1 MVLSTMQ
8 LLSMFTGVLSMNNQ
22 DWLQHLQMLIQRF
35 SYLGLDADIAS
46 LGLIELWGLYIHLSQ
61 LARD

>member
-8 LLSMFTGVLSMNNQ
+8 LLSMFTGALSMNNL

-35 SYLGLDADIAS
+35 SYLGIDAHTAS
-46 LGLIELWGLYIHLSQ
+46 LVLIELGVLYIYLSQ
-61 LARD
+61 LAGD

>member
-8 LLSMFTGVLSMNNQ
+8 LLSMFTGALSMNNQ

-35 SYLGLDADIAS
+35 SYLGIDADIAS

>member
-8 LLSMFTGVLSMNNQ
+8 LLSMFTGALSMNNL